1 MPSLFPEGFG
11 VWARR
16 TLALS
21 DELWPRSTRLE
32 VEGFRGGVQ
41 KVARGADLEVVARAD
56 TTMPQVPQVVEVRY
70 RTEGGGRGRATMD
83 RRGVAR
89 GPEDH
94 SRNMPTRSA
103 ACWPTSTSTWSAAT
117 TASRPVDSGGR

>member
-1 MPSLFPEGFG
+1 MFPTSFG

-16 TLALS
+16 ALALS
-21 DELWPRSTRLE
+21 NELWPRSTRLE
-32 VEGFRGGVQ
+32 VKGFPGGVQ

-56 TTMPQVPQVVEVRY
+56 ATMPQVPQVVEVRY

-94 SRNMPTRSA
+94 FQEYAYTFRSV
-103 ACWPTSTSTWSAAT
+103 WPTSTSTWSAAT
-117 TASRPVDSGGR
+117 TASRPVDSSGR